1 MSVTPICRTRGNN
14 QDAEQIVAADRA
26 GITAFGGATALR
38 PARRLNWGDY
48 EAVWES
54 SRFGA
59 FFLVFSLPV
68 TERG

>member
-1 MSVTPICRTRGNN
+1 MKNGDPKTPCLLVLSRW
-14 QDAEQIVAADRA
+14 AHEQVEDDRQFLVFLA
-26 GITAFGGATALR
+26 IDENE
-38 PARRLNWGDY
+38 PGDY